1 MGPIW
6 FGPAGTADSFA
17 AMGYKKTTQMPEY
30 LEKMGLNAFE
40 YQCGRGVRVNPATA
54 ASLKRDFAE
63 KNLRMSL
70 HAPYYISLSSTEEE
84 KRQGSIRYILESAA
98 AARLLGADRVVVHT
112 GSCAKL
118 SRAEAL
124 ELAKGTLK
132 AALAALEEAG
142 LSDIT
147 LCPETMGKHTLE
159 YMGKLNQLGTLEEVL
174 ELCAMDERL
183 LPCIDW
189 GHLNARTLGGMS
201 RPEDFAGAFRL
212 MDQKLGRERLR
223 VFHAHFS
230 RIQYTEKGGEKKHL
244 TFADQQYGPWFEPL
258 AEEILRYGCTPVIIC
273 ESAGTQSE
281 DAAAMRDIYRAAA
294 KGRKE

>member
-98 AARLLGADRVVVHT
+98 AAKLLGADRVVVHT

-147 LCPETMGKHTLE
+147 LCPETMGK
-159 YMGKLNQLGTLEEVL
+159 LNQLGTLEEVL

-201 RPEDFAGAFRL
+201 RPEDFAEAFRL

-281 DAAAMRDIYRAAA
+281 DAAAMWDIYRAAA
-294 KGRKE
+294 TGRKE

>member
-17 AMGYKKTTQMPEY
+17 AMGDKKTTQMPEY

-147 LCPETMGKHTLE
+147 LCPETMGK
-159 YMGKLNQLGTLEEVL
+159 LNQLGTLEEVL

-223 VFHAHFS
+223 AFHAHFS

-281 DAAAMRDIYRAAA
+281 DAAAMQDIYRAAA

>member
-1 MGPIW
+1 MGEIW

-17 AMGYKKTTQMPEY
+17 AMGDKKTTQMPEY

-147 LCPETMGKHTLE
+147 LCPET
-159 YMGKLNQLGTLEEVL
+159 MGKLNQLGTLEEVL

>member
-1 MGPIW
+1 MGEIW

-132 AALAALEEAG
+132 AVLAALEEAG

-147 LCPETMGKHTLE
+147 LCPET
-159 YMGKLNQLGTLEEVL
+159 MGKLNQLGTLEEVL

>member
-1 MGPIW
+1 MSAK
-6 FGPAGTADSFA
+6 FGPAGNSDSFSKAHRSSLA
-17 AMGYKKTTQMPEY
+17 APKWIADF
-30 LEKMGLNAFE
+30 GLDCYE
-40 YQCGRGVRVNPATA
+40 YQCGKGVHVGEETA
-54 ASLKRDFAE
+54 VKIGENARAAGISL
-63 KNLRMSL
+63 SL
-70 HAPYYISLSSTEEE
+70 HAPYFINLANPE
-84 KRQGSIRYILESAA
+84 SIQKNNGYVLTSCALA
-98 AARLLGADRVVVHT
+98 QWMGADRVVVHT

-147 LCPETMGKHTLE
+147 LCPET
-159 YMGKLNQLGTLEEVL
+159 MGKLNQLGTLEEVL